1 MKPLSIDDVNKMDES
16 QLKEIDLVELKN
28 LASKLQE
35 LLQKIL
41 KVIKEKEEQ
50 KRLNDAMASYDENNS
65 LNNISYY

>member
-1 MKPLSIDDVNKMDES
+1 MDES

-50 KRLNDAMASYDENNS
+50 KN
-65 LNNISYY
+65 

>member
-16 QLKEIDLVELKN
+16 QLKEIDLVEFGFQVAGTLAKN
-28 LASKLQE
+28 TQGNKRE
-35 LLQKIL
+35 GRT
-41 KVIKEKEEQ
+41 